1 MSQDSIFDLQ
11 PTLIGESIT
20 LRPLRAEDFEA
31 VYAAASDPR
40 IWELHPEPTRYLK
53 DVFERGFFA
62 SAVASG
68 SAFVVTEN
76 ATGQVLGSTR
86 YYEWDPESLEVAIG
100 YTFLAR
106 SHWGGA
112 TNREMKRL
120 LLDHAFH
127 WAKVAWFHV
136 GVTNWRSRRAMEKIG
151 ARLSHE
157 DIKVVQGGEHIY
169 AYYRIDAPD

>member
-1 MSQDSIFDLQ
+1 LSSTETLKRQSTSSRRIFGLS
-11 PTLIGESIT
+11 PTFLSFLVVG
-20 LRPLRAEDFEA
+20 A
-31 VYAAASDPR
+31 
-40 IWELHPEPTRYLK
+40 
-53 DVFERGFFA
+53 
-62 SAVASG
+62 

-157 DIKVVQGGEHIY
+157 EFKVVQGAEHIY